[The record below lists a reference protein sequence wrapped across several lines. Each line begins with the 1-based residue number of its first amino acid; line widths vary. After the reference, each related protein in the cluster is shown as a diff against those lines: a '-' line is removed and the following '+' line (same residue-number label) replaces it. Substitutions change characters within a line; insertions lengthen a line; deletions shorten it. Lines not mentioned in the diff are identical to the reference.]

1 VTPTFVSLGN
11 RNFRL
16 FASGQLVS
24 NTGTWM
30 QRVAQ
35 DWLVL
40 SLTAGSG
47 TALGVTTALQVL
59 PVLLL
64 SLWGGVVADRL
75 PKRPVLIATQTAAGL
90 QALVLGLLVLS
101 GHARIW
107 QVFVL
112 AALLGVT
119 AAFDTPVRQSFT
131 PEMVERR
138 QLPNAVALGSAT
150 FNLGR
155 VFGPAIA
162 GVLIA
167 AVGTGWVFLI
177 NAASY
182 LAVIGGLLL
191 MRTSELHPTPPVP
204 RAPGQL
210 REGLRY
216 VLGRHDLLLV
226 VLITFAI
233 GTFGLNFQITTAL
246 MATHVYDAGARAFG
260 LLTTAFAVGSLGGA
274 LLSARRAGHS
284 GGRPSLRFVVGLA
297 VGFAVLE
304 AVAGMAPTYATFFV
318 LLIPTGLLAISFATS
333 ANPFMQ
339 LGSDPQVRGRVIS
352 LYMVMFMGGTP
363 LGAPLI
369 GWLAEVAGARWSV
382 IAGGLVTLVCIVVA
396 VAVLRPRAS
405 DEAAAREAYAK
416 HGPQVTVEL
425 DDSRLDD
432 GVVGPSDPGDGL
444 VEPSGYPV
452 DGRSRA

>member
-1 VTPTFVSLGN
+1 MTPTFVSLSN

-47 TALGVTTALQVL
+47 TALGVTTALQFL
-59 PVLLL
+59 PVLLF

-75 PKRPVLIATQTAAGL
+75 PKRPVLICTQAAAGT
-90 QALVLGLLVLS
+90 QALILGVLVLT
-101 GHARIW
+101 GTVHIW
-107 QVFVL
+107 QVYAL

-131 PEMVERR
+131 PEMVSRR
-138 QLPNAVALGSAT
+138 ELPNAVALGSAT

-155 VFGPAIA
+155 VFGPAVA

-167 AVGTGWVFLI
+167 AVGTGWVFVI

-182 LAVIGGLLL
+182 LAVIAGLLL
-191 MRTSELHPTPPVP
+191 MRTSELRPTPPVP

-216 VLGRHDLLLV
+216 VLARHDLLLV
-226 VLITFAI
+226 VLITFAV

-246 MATHVYDAGARAFG
+246 MATHVFDVGAREFG
-260 LLTTAFAVGSLGGA
+260 LLTTAFALGSLGGA
-274 LLSARRAGHS
+274 LLSARRAGRS
-284 GGRPSLRFVVGLA
+284 GRRPSLRFVIGLA
-297 VGFAVLE
+297 GGFAVLE
-304 AVAGMAPTYATFFV
+304 AVAGLAPTYATFFL

-333 ANPFMQ
+333 ANPFVQ
-339 LGSDPQVRGRVIS
+339 LGSEPQMRGRVIS
-352 LYMVMFMGGTP
+352 LYMLMFMGGTP
-363 LGAPLI
+363 VGAPLI
-369 GWLAEVAGARWSV
+369 GWLAERAGARWSL
-382 IAGGLVTLVCIVVA
+382 IAGGLITLAFIA
-396 VAVLRPRAS
+396 VAASLLRPRGS
-405 DEAAAREAYAK
+405 DEAAARAAYELHA
-416 HGPQVTVEL
+416 PQVPVDAEN
-425 DDSRLDD
+425 
-432 GVVGPSDPGDGL
+432 GL
-444 VEPSGYPV
+444 VEDEAGLTGSK
-452 DGRSRA
+452 A

>member
-16 FASGQLVS
+16 FATGQLVS

-40 SLTAGSG
+40 TLTAGSG
-47 TALGVTTALQVL
+47 TALGVTTALQFL

-64 SLWGGVVADRL
+64 SLWGGVVADRM
-75 PKRPVLIATQTAAGL
+75 PKRPVLLVTQAAAGL
-90 QALVLGLLVLS
+90 QALILGLLVLS
-101 GHARIW
+101 GHAQIW
-107 QVFVL
+107 QVYLL

-131 PEMVERR
+131 PEMVSRR
-138 QLPNAVALGSAT
+138 ELPNAVALGSAT

-155 VFGPAIA
+155 VFGPAVA
-162 GVLIA
+162 GLLIA

-191 MRTSELHPTPPVP
+191 MRPAELHPTPPVP

-226 VLITFAI
+226 VLITFAL

-246 MATHVYDAGARAFG
+246 MATSVFDAGARAFG
-260 LLTTAFAVGSLGGA
+260 LLTTAFAVGSLAGA

-284 GGRPSLRFVVGLA
+284 GRRPTLRFVVSLA

-304 AVAGMAPTYATFFV
+304 AVAGLAPTYATFFL
-318 LLIPTGLLAISFATS
+318 LLIPTGLLAISFATT
-333 ANPFMQ
+333 ANPFVQ
-339 LGSDPQVRGRVIS
+339 LGSDPQMRGRVIA

-363 LGAPLI
+363 VGAPFI
-369 GWLAEVAGARWSV
+369 GWLAEHAGARWSL
-382 IAGGLVTLVCIVVA
+382 IGGGLITLACIAVA

-405 DEAAAREAYAK
+405 DEAAAAAAYAL
-416 HGPQVTVEL
+416 HGPPAAAP
-425 DDSRLDD
+425 DR
-432 GVVGPSDPGDGL
+432 
-444 VEPSGYPV
+444 YPV
-452 DGRSRA
+452 DGRARA

>member
-1 VTPTFVSLGN
+1 ML
-11 RNFRL
+11 
-16 FASGQLVS
+16 AS
-24 NTGTWM
+24 
-30 QRVAQ
+30 
-35 DWLVL
+35 
-40 SLTAGSG
+40 
-47 TALGVTTALQVL
+47 
-59 PVLLL
+59 
-64 SLWGGVVADRL
+64 
-75 PKRPVLIATQTAAGL
+75 
-90 QALVLGLLVLS
+90 
-101 GHARIW
+101 
-107 QVFVL
+107 
-112 AALLGVT
+112 LLGVT

-191 MRTSELHPTPPVP
+191 MRTSELRPTPPVP

-216 VLGRHDLLLV
+216 VLRRHDLLLV
-226 VLITFAI
+226 VLITFAV

-246 MATHVYDAGARAFG
+246 MATHVFDAGARAFG
-260 LLTTAFAVGSLGGA
+260 LLTTAFAVGSLCGA
-274 LLSARRAGHS
+274 LLSARRAGRS
-284 GGRPSLRFVVGLA
+284 SGRPGLRFVVGLA
-297 VGFAVLE
+297 AGFAVLE
-304 AVAGMAPTYATFFV
+304 TVAGFAPTYATFFV

-339 LGSDPQVRGRVIS
+339 LGSEPQMRGRVIS

-363 LGAPLI
+363 LGAPFI
-369 GWLAEVAGARWSV
+369 GWLAETAGARWSL
-382 IAGGLVTLVCIVVA
+382 IGGGLITLVFIVVA
-396 VAVLRPRAS
+396 AAVLRPRPS
-405 DEAAAREAYAK
+405 DEVEARAAYAL
-416 HGPQVTVEL
+416 HAPPVPVEQAE
-425 DDSRLDD
+425 DALDD
-432 GVVGPSDPGDGL
+432 GF
-444 VEPSGYPV
+444 VEPAAYPV
-452 DGRSRA
+452 DGRARA